1 MTATLA
7 GINDLVI
14 KLFFGQ
20 HADSAQVAHNKIRM

>member
-20 HADSAQVAHNKIRM
+20 HADSAVGSGPGG